1 MIAVTAQTRIWVA
14 RELADFRCGIEG
26 LAKICRTVLK
36 SDPFSG
42 ALFVFRNR
50 RSKSIKILAY
60 NGRGF
65 WLCQKR
71 LSKGR
76 FRWWPES
83 DQVCLTLEAHQ
94 LQLLLAGGDPAT
106 AKGVAVWRPVQERT
120 QEGTCVPE

>member
-1 MIAVTAQTRIWVA
+1 FLDVLGSLLLLHSFPTR
-14 RELADFRCGIEG
+14 RS
-26 LAKICRTVLK
+26 
-36 SDPFSG
+36 SDLPFSG

-50 RSKSIKILAY
+50 RSKSIKILSY
-60 NGRGF
+60 NSRGF

-83 DQVCLTLEAHQ
+83 DQASLTLEAHQ

-106 AKGVAVWRPVQERT
+106 AKGVAVWRPVQEK
-120 QEGTCVPE
+120 V